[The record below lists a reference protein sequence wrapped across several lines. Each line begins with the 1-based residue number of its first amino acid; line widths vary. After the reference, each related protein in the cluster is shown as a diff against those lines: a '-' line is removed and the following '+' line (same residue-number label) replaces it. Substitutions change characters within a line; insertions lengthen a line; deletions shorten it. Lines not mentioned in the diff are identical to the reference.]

1 MLSLTQKRI
10 AGGVLIVGIVLFA
23 YFQTRSLGVS
33 ETDLVY
39 AEGRILEIISTRSIK
54 GRESIFYRM
63 ENLPEKVAIRR
74 GIFSA
79 DRISRSFKPDTVL
92 KVGHTSEITWRK
104 TINAYSLSANGRR
117 VYGLENYARD
127 YRSESKSLSWFVA
140 LLTLIAVYLLGTAK
154 GGRKPYHN

>member
-1 MLSLTQKRI
+1 MLYLTQKRV
-10 AGGVLIVGIVLFA
+10 AGVVLIVGIVLFT

-33 ETDLVY
+33 KTDLVY
-39 AEGRILEIISTRSIK
+39 AEGRILEIISTRSTK

-79 DRISRSFKPDTVL
+79 DRISRSFKPGTVL

-104 TINAYSLSANGRR
+104 TINAYSLSANGWR

-140 LLTLIAVYLLGTAK
+140 LLTLIAAYLLGTAK
-154 GGRKPYHN
+154 SGIH

>member
-1 MLSLTQKRI
+1 MLYLTQKRV
-10 AGGVLIVGIVLFA
+10 AGVVLIVGIVLFT

-39 AEGRILEIISTRSIK
+39 AEGRILEIISTRSTK

-79 DRISRSFKPDTVL
+79 DRISRSFKPGTVL

-104 TINAYSLSANGRR
+104 TINAYSLSANGWR

-140 LLTLIAVYLLGTAK
+140 LLTLIAAYLLGTAK
-154 GGRKPYHN
+154 SGIH